1 MGIGFM
7 APKTP
12 CAGSFIPV
20 TVANARTAFTSGES
34 STLAFCGFSHSGVVS
49 LMIGPGIYDSTKNV
63 TTAPVLLLCR

>member
-1 MGIGFM
+1 M
-7 APKTP
+7 
-12 CAGSFIPV
+12 PV
-20 TVANARTAFTSGES
+20 IVANARTALTSGES